1 MTDCRLHVVTQD
13 NHCKYLEGEDG
24 WNAVFEEAFH
34 AFRWPYFHSQPCTD
48 ASADEDEHQPRV
60 FFPMAF
66 RLTAGKGD
74 AVQTINQERQYV
86 D

>member
-1 MTDCRLHVVTQD
+1 MTDCRLHVVAQD

-60 FFPMAF
+60 FFPITF
-66 RLTAGKGD
+66 RLTAGKGN
-74 AVQTINQERQYV
+74 AVQTINQEGQYV